1 MNGRPLM
8 AVGDYVP
15 MLALLQSLQTA
26 TSHFGIPEAAP
37 ALWYAKRGNALVTAS
52 ESRMAA
58 GRGRRGVSQVAC
70 GSVSFSNGSNISGLF
85 AKCDRSFGGKATNP
99 EDPS

>member
-26 TSHFGIPEAAP
+26 TSHFGTPEAAP
-37 ALWYAKRGNALVTAS
+37 AFWYAKRGNAFG
-52 ESRMAA
+52 MAA
-58 GRGRRGVSQVAC
+58 GRGRRGCVSHVAC
-70 GSVSFSNGSNISGLF
+70 GPVSFTNGSNISSLF
-85 AKCDRSFGGKATNP
+85 AACDRSFGGKATNP